1 MRSGSRLFAAV
12 TLLAL
17 VGATGVRAQHPQ
29 TRQGFW
35 IGFGF
40 GGGSA
45 HLTCNGCTDTTL
57 TAGTGH
63 LKMGGTV
70 RPNLLIG
77 GEVNAW
83 SKPKENGEEFTV
95 GNVSAIVQY
104 YPAPANGFFLKGGL
118 GYATFEDNSD
128 SDGKATGSGFGFIV
142 GLGFDIRVARNFSL
156 TPIANLYYGGI
167 GEVSQGG
174 ATTSGLGVKQ
184 SVIEIGLDFMFH

>member
-1 MRSGSRLFAAV
+1 VRPVNRVFAAV
-12 TLLAL
+12 ALLAL
-17 VGATGVRAQHPQ
+17 VGATAAPAQHPQ

-40 GGGSA
+40 GGGSG
-45 HLTCNGCTDTTL
+45 HFTCNGCSDTTL

-63 LKMGGTV
+63 IKMGGTV

-83 SKPKENGEEFTV
+83 SKSETGETLTM

-118 GYATFEDNSD
+118 GYATVEDNSD
-128 SDGKATGSGFGFIV
+128 VDGKFTGNGFGFIF

-167 GEVSQGG
+167 GELSQGG
-174 ATTSGLGVKQ
+174 SSTSGLGWKQ